1 MFRKV
6 KTRSWCS
13 YSALF
18 GSVNRLITL
27 FILWFNISGNI
38 FWDRCLPQ
46 FIQFFSELFVSSVI
60 EETQRTTTRGCIVN
74 DFRHQRFVFA
84 KIQFVSY
91 SYLSGW
97 INQNVPQALLFV
109 QFS

>member
-18 GSVNRLITL
+18 GSVNRLITF
-27 FILWFNISGNI
+27 FILRNNISRNI
-38 FWDRCLPQ
+38 FWDRSLSQ
-46 FIQFFSELFVSSVI
+46 FIQFFSELFVSSVV
-60 EETQRTTTRGCIVN
+60 EETQRTATRGCIVN
-74 DFRHQRFVFA
+74 NFRHQRFVFA

-91 SYLSGW
+91 SYFSGR
-97 INQNVPQALLFV
+97 INQNVPQTLLLV
-109 QFS
+109 